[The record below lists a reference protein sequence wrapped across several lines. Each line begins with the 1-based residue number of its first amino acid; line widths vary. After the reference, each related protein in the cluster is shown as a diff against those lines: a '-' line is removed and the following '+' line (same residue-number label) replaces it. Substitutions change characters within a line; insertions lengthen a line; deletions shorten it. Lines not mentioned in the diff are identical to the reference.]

1 MGAVS
6 APEVMLM
13 MLPPPRRILCDA
25 AACGGVTI
33 PVMSLHPPFKQ
44 P

>member
-13 MLPPPRRILCDA
+13 MPPPWRILCDA
-25 AACGGVTI
+25 AARGGVTI